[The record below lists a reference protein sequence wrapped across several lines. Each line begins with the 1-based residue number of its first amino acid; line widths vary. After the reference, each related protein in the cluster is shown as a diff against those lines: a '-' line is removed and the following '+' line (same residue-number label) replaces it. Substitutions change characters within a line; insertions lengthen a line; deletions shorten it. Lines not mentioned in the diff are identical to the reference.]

1 MLLSSLIF
9 LLSGLLSAY
18 TYCRYYHYGGVFMP
32 GFIYTSATILVFV
45 IYRVPLRLKD
55 GLVYFSLM
63 NLIYLSIWLLTMVS
77 SFFALF
83 GGIITAGLGAHLTF
97 FRTEIIV
104 RNFQF
109 SRLAVFI
116 AGAISFG
123 IVDIISLSSEITLTD
138 YLFNHHWSGDILFA
152 DIFIFWQL
160 ITGIMLAIH
169 LRKSQ
174 ISENMAI
181 ESDAVEH

>member
-1 MLLSSLIF
+1 
-9 LLSGLLSAY
+9 
-18 TYCRYYHYGGVFMP
+18 MP
-32 GFIYTSATILVFV
+32 GIIYSSTTILVFV
-45 IYRVPLRLKD
+45 IYRIPLRLKEV
-55 GLVYFSLM
+55 LIYFSLM

-77 SFFALF
+77 SFFAIV

-97 FRTEIIV
+97 FRTEIFV
-104 RNFQF
+104 RNFKF
-109 SRLAVFI
+109 SRLAVLI

-123 IVDIISLSSEITLTD
+123 IVDIISLSSEISLTD
-138 YLFNHHWSGDILFA
+138 YLFKHHWSADILFA

-160 ITGIMLAIH
+160 IVGIMLAIH

-174 ISENMAI
+174 LSENMAI